1 MSAPASRSWADDF
14 SSFARPKFDPAHL
27 FHASHESGIKAF
39 YPRLPPAPEV
49 GQVNPCVW
57 STSYPFLANYLAPR
71 DCPRIIFGRG
81 PTTTKADVDR
91 FIGKSKAARIV
102 IIEKDWRSRM
112 ETMPIWIYAFEAGLH
127 WNLFDP
133 NSGVYVSEIS
143 VVPERRHRIASPAE
157 ALAAHGAELREVD
170 NLWPMIEAITR
181 STLSFSIIRKRNAQL
196 G

>member
-1 MSAPASRSWADDF
+1 MSKPASRSWADDF
-14 SSFARPKFDPAHL
+14 ASFAQPMFDPQHL
-27 FHASHESGIKAF
+27 FHASHKSGIKAF
-39 YPRLPPAPEV
+39 YPRIPPAPEV

-57 STSYPFLANYLAPR
+57 TTSYPFLSNYLAPR

-81 PTTTKADVDR
+81 PTTTKADADR
-91 FIGKSKAARIV
+91 FIGKSKASRIV

-112 ETMPIWIYAFEAGLH
+112 AEMPMWIYAFEAGLH
-127 WNLFDP
+127 WKLFDP

-143 VVPERRHRIASPAE
+143 VVPERRHRIDSPAE
-157 ALAAHGAELREVD
+157 ALALHGAELRQVD
-170 NLWPMIEAITR
+170 NLWPMIEAVSR